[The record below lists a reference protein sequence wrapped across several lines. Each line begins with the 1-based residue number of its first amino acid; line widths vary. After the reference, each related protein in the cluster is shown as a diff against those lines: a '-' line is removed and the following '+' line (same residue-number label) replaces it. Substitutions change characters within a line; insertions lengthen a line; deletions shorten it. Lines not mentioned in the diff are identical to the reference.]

1 MSAALYNHAFCF
13 FIHAQHLLADDPP
26 KEGSLEIF
34 DTWILFKRKK
44 PEVSKFVSRD
54 AQNFLEIFQQS
65 NIDEMIPNLWNPIIK
80 EDHVDSRASSASGPD
95 RVEDPFDPKAFHL
108 ALEQNADQLE
118 ILNKL
123 HSGPCVVV
131 RGPPGTGKTHTIGK
145 MRIACVQLLF
155 S

>member
-1 MSAALYNHAFCF
+1 M
-13 FIHAQHLLADDPP
+13 LADDPP
-26 KEGSLEIF
+26 EEGSLEIF
-34 DTWILFKRKK
+34 DTWILFKRQK

-65 NIDEMIPNLWNPIIK
+65 NIDRMIPELWNPIIK
-80 EDHVDSRASSASGPD
+80 EDHADSASSLDSK
-95 RVEDPFDPKAFHL
+95 EPFDPKAFHL

-145 MRIACVQLLF
+145 MRITCVQLLF